1 MLAMTSSKYE
11 RMYRTSITTAFI
23 VTFLVVSGAAWATDW
38 PQFRGPN
45 ADGISREKGINRS
58 WQENPPE
65 MLWKVSLT
73 DEGYSGP
80 SVAFGKVFIVDH
92 KGITDIVRAIDIR
105 TGKDVWRFEYE
116 DLKKANSGFARATP
130 LISGNKVYTLSHL
143 GRLHCLDAR
152 TGKKIWVTDLTSEFG
167 GKLPKWG
174 YSASLIVDGNKVI
187 ACPGGANASVVALDK
202 STGQTIWKGG
212 GSDTGGYSSPV
223 KATING
229 IRQYVVFTG
238 AHIMGLDPE
247 TGAILWQSPWGS
259 SGGVNSPTPIAIGNT
274 VYITSHG
281 LGCALVEVSPDGS
294 ARERW
299 RNKKLYAHF
308 SSPIYFEDFVYS
320 NSDPGYLVCLDPQT
334 GDVRWKQSG
343 FEKGPL
349 VAVDGVLLA
358 FDGAGGDLVMVKPT
372 PEKYEELGRFKP
384 LGEQSWTAPIVS
396 GGKLIVR
403 NSNSLACFALR

>member
-105 TGKDVWRFEYE
+105 TGTDVWRFEYE
-116 DLKKANSGFARATP
+116 DSKKSKHGFARATP
-130 LISGNKVYTLSHL
+130 LIS
-143 GRLHCLDAR
+143 
-152 TGKKIWVTDLTSEFG
+152 
-167 GKLPKWG
+167 
-174 YSASLIVDGNKVI
+174 GNKVI